1 MQEGHH
7 PNQGLRMTTP
17 GAVFVILLA
26 VGVLALLA
34 DRSGLLGNQS
44 TPITLFRIVAVVLV
58 AAGAA
63 LFVSRR

>member
-1 MQEGHH
+1 
-7 PNQGLRMTTP
+7 MTTS

-34 DRSGLLGNQS
+34 DRSGLLGDQS